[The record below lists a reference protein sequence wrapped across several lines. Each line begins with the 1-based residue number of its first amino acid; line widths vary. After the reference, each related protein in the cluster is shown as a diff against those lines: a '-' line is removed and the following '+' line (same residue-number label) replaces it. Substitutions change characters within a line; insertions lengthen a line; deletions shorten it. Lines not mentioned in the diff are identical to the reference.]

1 MTSTFT
7 HRPFRRMAGLALAI
21 AAVQGALLPLTA
33 QGRSAEDA
41 RTVDA
46 YRLTMPTL
54 RMVLLALYAG
64 GAETCERQK
73 GRDPHT
79 LSIAAM
85 TRSLERCAPVL
96 QALERAEVTPRE
108 AAIVFASLL
117 RTGQQVA
124 LRGGKAT
131 ALPPGVLRD
140 NALLLEQND
149 PEIRRLTKTG
159 AQS

>member
-1 MTSTFT
+1 MPLI
-7 HRPFRRMAGLALAI
+7 HCPFRRVAGLALVI
-21 AAVQGALLPLTA
+21 VAAQGAVLPLTA
-33 QGRSAEDA
+33 QSRSAGDA
-41 RTVDA
+41 RAVDA

-54 RMVLLALYAG
+54 RKVLPALYAE
-64 GAETCERQK
+64 GADTCERQK

-79 LSIAAM
+79 LSIAEM

-96 QALERAEVTPRE
+96 RALERAEVTPRE
-108 AAIVFASLL
+108 AAIAFASLL

-124 LRGGKAT
+124 IRGGKAT

-149 PEIRRLTKTG
+149 PEIRQLTKTG

>member
-1 MTSTFT
+1 M
-7 HRPFRRMAGLALAI
+7 P
-21 AAVQGALLPLTA
+21 LPA
-33 QGRSAEDA
+33 QGRSAEET
-41 RTVDA
+41 RTIDA

-54 RMVLLALYAG
+54 VKVLPALYAE
-64 GAETCERQK
+64 GADTCERQK

-79 LSIAAM
+79 LSIAEM

-96 QALERAEVTPRE
+96 RALERAEVTSR
-108 AAIVFASLL
+108 
-117 RTGQQVA
+117 
-124 LRGGKAT
+124 
-131 ALPPGVLRD
+131 VLRD